1 MRVIDEADES
11 KLKGSP
17 MNTRRAESCAP
28 GGNGGRGVRVGAG
41 TQAGMACRPLGM
53 VSSGVLPLTAPSW
66 CLDLLA
72 MCVCAP
78 YSIRL
83 EHTLRRVAF
92 ERASCG
98 DSRDPLQK
106 LGYAPP
112 ARRGAGGPAH
122 LQLLYSRASP
132 QLAPHWRREGA
143 YRVDTPVDYGI
154 RCVLECLRIFE
165 ENCVLR
171 IFEYARSCEL
181 KCVLRIAYSV
191 F

>member
-1 MRVIDEADES
+1 
-11 KLKGSP
+11 

-53 VSSGVLPLTAPSW
+53 VMVSSGVVPLTAPSW

-98 DSRDPLQK
+98 GSRDPLQK
-106 LGYAPP
+106 LGYAP
-112 ARRGAGGPAH
+112 G
-122 LQLLYSRASP
+122 
-132 QLAPHWRREGA
+132 
-143 YRVDTPVDYGI
+143 RVQT
-154 RCVLECLRIFE
+154 
-165 ENCVLR
+165 
-171 IFEYARSCEL
+171 
-181 KCVLRIAYSV
+181 
-191 F
+191 